1 MVSVLKEEHEGT
13 RNFTGGVNIT
23 TTNALKKPRRKFRRR
38 KYKEG
43 GDVKGGYQNLDP
55 LPGYLS
61 TIHRYYPVFIF
72 KFCSTK
78 SKSIGFITESLVTTM

>member
-43 GDVKGGYQNLDP
+43 GDVKGGVSEFRP
-55 LPGYLS
+55 PPGVFEYNPQVLS
-61 TIHRYYPVFIF
+61 C
-72 KFCSTK
+72 FC
-78 SKSIGFITESLVTTM
+78 I